1 MELIK
6 RNIKIIKKISVI
18 GYLISVF
25 AVCSL
30 IFLGATYDEIVSDK
44 NRQIE
49 RVQNEIEANRQKTAG
64 SSDRLAELNRSI
76 DSIKTALISLN
87 DFLKDYQDETYLSAD
102 QIAIETNM
110 VIFLEEDVDRIQKS
124 LRDKVISLYKH
135 GKNYNLELL
144 LSSKSPNEFLRRNE
158 YLQKFAQSRKRQ
170 LQELRSKEYMLS
182 EKKKMLD
189 LSTSSRRFHVE
200 SKRNEKAALADKLNS
215 LKSIKN
221 DIEFQSSALN
231 LKNERL
237 ESQINSIKNF
247 LENFAD
253 YKDKF
258 KDSKSVRLNYSPSN
272 FDSLQG
278 KLNSPLDISLI
289 RNDFGIIAD
298 NSTNTQS
305 FNRGIDFSISY
316 GSRVFA
322 VSSGT
327 VTLVGETPYYGKVV
341 IINHTQGYHS
351 VYAEMSDITVKPG
364 DKVRL
369 NQVIGKSGEN
379 MDGQGLHFEIW
390 KGKTPINPAE
400 WIRF

>member
-1 MELIK
+1 MELIN

-189 LSTSSRRFHVE
+189 LSTSSRRFYVE

-390 KGKTPINPAE
+390 KDKTPINPAE

>member
-1 MELIK
+1 MELIN

-189 LSTSSRRFHVE
+189 LSTSSRRFYVE